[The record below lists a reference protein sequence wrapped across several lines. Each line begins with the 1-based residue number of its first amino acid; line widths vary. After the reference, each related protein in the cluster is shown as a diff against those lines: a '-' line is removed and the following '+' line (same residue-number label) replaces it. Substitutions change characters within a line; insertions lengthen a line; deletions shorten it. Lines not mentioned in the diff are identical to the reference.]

1 MGESWKRSPFVANY
15 LLGLIYEAVIELT
28 AKDRSAET
36 RVGSIAAGGRYD
48 NLVGMYGRKQIPCV
62 GISFGVDR
70 IFTIL
75 KARHEKEK
83 QRVRGSDVFVMAFG
97 GKNGLL
103 TERMGI
109 ARTLWDAGISAE
121 FSPKAKP
128 RLPQQFKAA
137 ETGGVPLA
145 VIIGEDELKA
155 GKVKV
160 KVMGLPDGH
169 PDKEGKLIE
178 KTDLAA
184 ECKRL
189 LAEDAQ
195 QVNGETTSN

>member
-1 MGESWKRSPFVANY
+1 
-15 LLGLIYEAVIELT
+15 
-28 AKDRSAET
+28 
-36 RVGSIAAGGRYD
+36 
-48 NLVGMYGRKQIPCV
+48 MYGRKQIPCI

-83 QRVRGSDVFVMAFG
+83 VRVRGSDVYVMAFG

-103 TERMGI
+103 AERMGI
-109 ARTLWDAGISAE
+109 ASMLWDAGISAE
-121 FSPKAKP
+121 FSPKVKP
-128 RLPQQFKAA
+128 RVQAQFKSA
-137 ETGGVPLA
+137 ETGGVPLGI
-145 VIIGEDELKA
+145 IIGEDELKA

-169 PDKEGKLIE
+169 PDKEGKLVE
-178 KTDLAA
+178 KTELVA

-189 LAEDAQ
+189 LAEEAQ
-195 QVNGETTSN
+195 KTNGA

>member
-1 MGESWKRSPFVANY
+1 M
-15 LLGLIYEAVIELT
+15 IYEAVIELS

-36 RVGSIAAGGRYD
+36 RIGSIAAGGRYD
-48 NLVGMYGRKQIPCV
+48 NLVGMYGRKQIPCI

-75 KARHEKEK
+75 KARQAKEK
-83 QRVRGSDVFVMAFG
+83 QTARGSDVYIMAFG

-103 TERMGI
+103 PERMGI
-109 ARTLWDAGISAE
+109 ARLLWDVGISAE
-121 FSPKAKP
+121 FSPKVKP

-137 ETGGVPLA
+137 ESAGVPLA

-155 GKVKV
+155 GKVKL
-160 KVMGLPDGH
+160 KVMGLPEGH

-184 ECKRL
+184 ECKKL
-189 LAEDAQ
+189 LAEDAKQ
-195 QVNGETTSN
+195 TNGETTAST